1 MDTNQKEI
9 SCTDLMETIALPV
22 QLIPLVHEYLSGSSV
37 DELALKHNMEPTQIT
52 DFLNRREVRTFINT
66 KLKNHRYLNLL
77 SRVNLLSDAV
87 EEKLQFAK
95 DNDLPMTG
103 KDLLEIMKLLR
114 EESKDL
120 SNELKEDTGDDA
132 KNNYINIINQLK
144 A

>member
-1 MDTNQKEI
+1 M
-9 SCTDLMETIALPV
+9 TDELTSVALMEAIALPV
-22 QLIPLVHEYLSGSSV
+22 QLIPLVHEYLDGSSV
-37 DELALKHNMEPTQIT
+37 DELALKHNMEPTKIA
-52 DFLNRREVRTFINT
+52 DFLNRREVKQFINT

-77 SRVNLLSDAV
+77 KRVNILSDAV

-120 SNELKEDTGDDA
+120 SNELKEDSGDDA
-132 KNNYINIINQLK
+132 KNTYINIINQLK